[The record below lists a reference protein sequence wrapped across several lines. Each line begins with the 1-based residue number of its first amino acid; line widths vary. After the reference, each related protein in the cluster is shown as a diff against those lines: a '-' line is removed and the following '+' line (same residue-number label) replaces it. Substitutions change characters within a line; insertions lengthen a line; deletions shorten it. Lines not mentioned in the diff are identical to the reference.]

1 MSATTGKWLRPDL
14 NSHTPKGKTLA
25 QAKSAKPV
33 PQAKRLNGEPAPTG
47 VGEASRQL
55 SKEKFLLAFQNTVAA
70 RLIDHKILVLLRQG
84 KCFFHIGGSG
94 HEVAQTAT
102 ALAMKPGYD
111 WAYPYYRDLAFSLQ
125 FGYTIEEIMLEAL
138 HRKGGPSSNGFAMPF
153 HYGHKKW
160 RIIAQS
166 SPTGTQYLQAV
177 GTAMGAVK
185 DGKDEVVYVSSGE
198 GATSE
203 GEFHEAINWA
213 ARGRFPVIFLI
224 QNNKYAISVP
234 INDQVAGESVFG
246 LVRGYEGLNRF
257 RVDGCDFSAMYD
269 VAAEAV
275 ARARRGDGP
284 SVIEADTVRL
294 LPHSSSDDQRKYRD
308 AKDLEEDLRKDPI
321 PKFETFLTSR
331 GILRAAEI
339 AALKK
344 EIQLRIDRAAEWAEE
359 QPMPDAGELE
369 RYVYSPAVT
378 VPAPG
383 FVEPE
388 HKGANIVLVD
398 AINHALAEEMA
409 HNPKM
414 VIYGEDVAGKKGGV
428 FTATKGL
435 TEKFGVARVFNSP
448 LAEASIVGTAF
459 GLAVRGEHKPVVEIQ
474 FGDYIWPAFM
484 QIRDEVATLRFRS
497 NNEWAC
503 PMVIRVAVGGYIHGG
518 LYHSQSIDGFFTHIP
533 GIRVA
538 FPSNAADAKGLLKT
552 ACRENDPVL
561 FCEHKG
567 LYRQGFASS
576 PEPDENFLLPF
587 GIANVKRQGDDITV
601 ITWGMLV
608 QRSLDAAAK
617 AADRLGVSV
626 EVIDLRTLNPLDKET
641 ILTSVRKTGKALIV
655 HEDTLTGGFG
665 AEIAAIISSEAF
677 ENLDAP
683 VQRVAAKDTPVP
695 YGPGLEA
702 AMLPQEGDV
711 VAALE
716 RLARY

>member
-1 MSATTGKWLRPDL
+1 MVKAEQ
-14 NSHTPKGKTLA
+14 KGGGSNGSGVEVENRTALGTLTA
-25 QAKSAKPV
+25 EQ
-33 PQAKRLNGEPAPTG
+33 
-47 VGEASRQL
+47 
-55 SKEKFLLAFQNTVAA
+55 LLATYKNCVTA
-70 RLIDHKILVLLRQG
+70 RLIDQKILVLLKQG
-84 KCFFHIGGSG
+84 KVFFHIGGSG

-111 WAYPYYRDLAFSLQ
+111 WAYPYYRDLAFSIQ

-138 HRKGGPSSNGFAMPF
+138 HRKGGPSSNGYAMPF
-153 HYGHKKW
+153 HYGHKRL

-166 SPTGTQYLQAV
+166 SPTGTQFLQAV

-213 ARGRFPVIFLI
+213 SRGRFPVIFLI
-224 QNNKYAISVP
+224 QNNKFAISVP
-234 INDQVAGESVFG
+234 VKDQLAGESVYNMT
-246 LVRGYEGLNRF
+246 RGYEGLHRY
-257 RVDGCDFSAMYD
+257 RVDGCDFKAMYE

-275 ARARRGDGP
+275 ANARAGKGP
-284 SVIEADTVRL
+284 ALIEADTVRL
-294 LPHSSSDDQRKYRD
+294 LPHSSSDDQRKYRTE
-308 AKDLEEDLRKDPI
+308 AELAEDRKKDPI
-321 PKFETFLTSR
+321 PRFEKLLTELGVASEDDFPR
-331 GILRAAEI
+331 I
-339 AALKK
+339 KQ
-344 EIQLRIDRAAEWAEE
+344 EIQEHIDRAAEWAEA
-359 QPMPDAGELE
+359 QPLPPVEELE
-369 RYVYSPAVT
+369 QYVYSPRIV
-378 VPAPG
+378 VPKAG

-388 HKGANIVLVD
+388 HKGPNVVMVD

-409 HNPKM
+409 RNPKM
-414 VIYGEDVAGKKGGV
+414 LIYGEDVAGNKGGV

-435 TEKFGVARVFNSP
+435 TAKFGEDRVFNSP

-459 GLAVRGEHKPVVEIQ
+459 GLAVRGDYKPVVEIQ

-484 QIRDEVATLRFRS
+484 QIRDEVAMLRFRS
-497 NNEWAC
+497 YNQWAC

-533 GIRVA
+533 GIHVV

-552 ACRENDPVL
+552 ACREENPVL

-576 PEPDENFLLPF
+576 PEPDENYLIPF
-587 GIANVKRQGDDITV
+587 GLAKLKKSGDDVTV

-608 QRSLDAAAK
+608 QRSLDAARRVEEKYGA
-617 AADRLGVSV
+617 GI
-626 EVIDLRTLNPLDKET
+626 EVIDLRTLIPLDKET
-641 ILTSVRKTGKALIV
+641 ILTSVKKTGKVLIA

-665 AEIAAIISSEAF
+665 AEIAAIIATEAF
-677 ENLDAP
+677 ERLDAP
-683 VQRVAAKDTPVP
+683 ILRVAAKDTPVP
-695 YGPGLEA
+695 YGPELEN
-702 AMLPQEGDV
+702 AMLPQEADI

-716 RLARY
+716 KLVRY